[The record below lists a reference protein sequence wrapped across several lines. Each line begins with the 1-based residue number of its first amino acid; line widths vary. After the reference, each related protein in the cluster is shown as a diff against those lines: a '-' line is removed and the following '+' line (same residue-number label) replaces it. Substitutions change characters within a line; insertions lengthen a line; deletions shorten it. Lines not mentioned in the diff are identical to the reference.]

1 MKVKAIWEMEIDVDD
16 LDEKHVDIKGLVKDL
31 TRREMA
37 YLLQNN
43 EISSEDFSYEVE
55 SEDGVNEN

>member
-1 MKVKAIWEMEIDVDD
+1 MKVKATWEMEIDVED
-16 LDEKHVDIKGLVKDL
+16 LDEKHVDIKGLAKDL

-37 YLLQNN
+37 YLLHNN
-43 EISSEDFSYEVE
+43 EILSEDFSYEVE